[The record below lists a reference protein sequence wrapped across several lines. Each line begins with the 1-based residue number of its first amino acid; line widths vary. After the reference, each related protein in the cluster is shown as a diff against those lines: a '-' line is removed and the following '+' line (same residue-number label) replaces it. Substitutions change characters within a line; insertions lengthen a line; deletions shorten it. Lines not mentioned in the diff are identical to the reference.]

1 MAHRRHRP
9 VRWIVLSAV
18 VAGLAVAGLWGYL
31 RAVKF
36 ETLTIAGRVSTTSA
50 LQSLRAG
57 DPETAIR
64 SLRAARSQFADARD
78 LLGPDALREV
88 PWFGRQVE
96 VADDLCTLGVE
107 ASTAGIEVARLL
119 EKAAR
124 VSDTGRLNTLLQL
137 APTHLDAALVSL
149 VRVAELGEGLDAEG
163 LVPQLAD
170 AVTSVQR
177 ALARAEPLLG
187 RSRALLGLQ
196 RELFSRQHRFLVVTQ
211 NSAELRPAGG
221 FMETYGIAQFG
232 PEGFALTKHA
242 DIHSLPKDTLNLP
255 PPPGRKESDRSL
267 SFADSNWWM
276 DFPTSANQILQLWQ
290 NVGRS
295 DIDGIVAVDIPLIKD
310 LLEVHGPLEIPEG
323 KVPLTADNVVE
334 ELTSIVEAEH
344 RVAERSQRKN
354 PVIALANGLVRR
366 VTDMTGDQV
375 LPTLAAFGRA
385 ADEKHLQ
392 IYLLDP
398 QAQAEMVV
406 TGWSGALDPPEGTT
420 DLVAVSNGEVTQ
432 SKANLGV
439 AKTIDYR
446 VQLDPDGLARSTLTL
461 GYKKSQPKVAGL
473 RQETLANFVRAH
485 RSPGAQLTSASTSEF
500 ESIRDLTGLPT
511 FGHHFTL
518 RRGSTSVELQ
528 TTMPQVLQQTAPQT
542 DGPNWH
548 YRLLVAK
555 QADLVDTD
563 TTASV
568 TIPAG
573 WRVTGATAHFRVSG
587 KQVATTVSA
596 TTVTVATPL
605 VEDLLLDVTLSST

>member
-1 MAHRRHRP
+1 MAHRHHRP
-9 VRWIVLSAV
+9 VRWILLSAV

-31 RAVKF
+31 RAIKF

-50 LQSLRAG
+50 LQSLTAG

-64 SLRAARSQFADARD
+64 SLRAARRQFAEARD
-78 LLGPDALREV
+78 LLGPDVLREV
-88 PWFGRQVE
+88 PWLGRQVD

-137 APTHLDAALVSL
+137 APAHLDAALVSL
-149 VRVAELGEGLDAEG
+149 VRVAELGEGLDPEG

-187 RSRALLGLQ
+187 RSRALLGLE

-232 PEGFALTKHA
+232 PEGFVLTKHA

-255 PPPGRKESDRSL
+255 LPPGRKVSDRHL
-267 SFADSNWWM
+267 SFPDANWWM
-276 DFPTSANQILQLWQ
+276 DFPTSATQMQKLWQ

-295 DIDGIVAVDIPLIKD
+295 EIDGIVAVDIPMMKD
-310 LLEVHGPLEIPEG
+310 LLAVHGPLVIPEG
-323 KVPLTADNVVE
+323 KVPLTAGNVVE
-334 ELTSIVEAEH
+334 QLTSIVEEEH
-344 RVAERSQRKN
+344 DVAERAQRKN
-354 PVIALANGLVRR
+354 PVLSLANRLVSR
-366 VTDMTGDQV
+366 VTDMTGEQV

-406 TGWSGALDPPEGTT
+406 AGWAGALAPPEGTT
-420 DLVAVSNGEVTQ
+420 DLVAVSNGVVTP

-439 AKTIDYR
+439 SKTIDYR
-446 VQLDPDGLARSTLTL
+446 VQLEPDGSARSTLTL
-461 GYKKSQPKVAGL
+461 GYKKSRPKVAGL
-473 RQETLANFVRAH
+473 AEETLANYARAH
-485 RSPGAQLTSASTSEF
+485 RMPGAHLAPASTGAF
-500 ESIRDLTGLPT
+500 ESVQDLTGLPT
-511 FGHHFTL
+511 FGHYFTL
-518 RRGSTSVELQ
+518 RRGSTSVVLE
-528 TTMPQVLQQTAPQT
+528 TTMPQVLHQTSTQT
-542 DGPNWH
+542 DGPNWR
-548 YRLLVAK
+548 YSLLVAK

-568 TIPAG
+568 TVPPG
-573 WRVTGATAHFRVSG
+573 WRVTGAAAHFRVSG
-587 KQVATTVSA
+587 RQVATTVTA
-596 TTVTVATPL
+596 TTVTVTTPL
-605 VEDLLLDVTLSST
+605 VEDLVLDVALSPT